1 MHYYRN
7 PDYDIQK
14 SLAGAYKKKSRSR
27 EAIDSIHD
35 SSAAT
40 PKEEAMIHLM
50 DAYRESSGDPE
61 AQRAILK
68 RIRGLA
74 ARNPLTCQCSDY
86 QRNPNSLDF
95 VIDFY
100 AMVDALK
107 LMIDAAAQV
116 NMSLPAE
123 FNILHDKLNQAGPQL
138 RVSEF
143 SRIFAETVTP
153 SGQEPSHTPLYRLI
167 AVGRQHPQ
175 DPLYSAVLV
184 FVNKAR
190 KVIQTFDFAKAR
202 DTQQLTMILMEMR
215 RFVNDMLQEAYAQ
228 QLNLD
233 ADAREGLQNMER
245 WKSSMATLNPHRL
258 SLSTLNEFIRILQPT
273 QPFGLSVYHLYR
285 FIDPANAQQKAMEF
299 MDIIGQISNLI
310 NPFTQEFA
318 ANDEL
323 TGWKYL
329 HVPVP

>member
-1 MHYYRN
+1 
-7 PDYDIQK
+7 
-14 SLAGAYKKKSRSR
+14 
-27 EAIDSIHD
+27 
-35 SSAAT
+35 
-40 PKEEAMIHLM
+40 
-50 DAYRESSGDPE
+50 
-61 AQRAILK
+61 
-68 RIRGLA
+68 
-74 ARNPLTCQCSDY
+74 
-86 QRNPNSLDF
+86 
-95 VIDFY
+95 
-100 AMVDALK
+100 MV
-107 LMIDAAAQV
+107 
-116 NMSLPAE
+116 
-123 FNILHDKLNQAGPQL
+123 
-138 RVSEF
+138 
-143 SRIFAETVTP
+143 
-153 SGQEPSHTPLYRLI
+153 
-167 AVGRQHPQ
+167 
-175 DPLYSAVLV
+175 
-184 FVNKAR
+184 
-190 KVIQTFDFAKAR
+190 
-202 DTQQLTMILMEMR
+202 LMEMR

-245 WKSSMATLNPHRL
+245 WKTSMATLNPHRL